1 MQPSLAQPVYH
12 NELEDPLSYLPL
24 SDIEEYLKGQ
34 VIFHPEQSA
43 AGLYLVINGTVKI
56 SRLTDL
62 GRQVVIDVYQADD
75 LFGESSILS
84 LPPAPEQ
91 AVALDKVK
99 LMMWPA
105 QTVRELLVRRPG
117 LALALLQIMVR
128 RTAEFKER
136 IESFSADRASRR
148 LARALIRISERLGA
162 PQDDG
167 SVRIL
172 MFTHELLAQYVGT
185 TREVV
190 TEYMN
195 EFRSRGYLIY
205 SRRDIY
211 IYREGLREWLTQN
224 P

>member
-1 MQPSLAQPVYH
+1 MLPTLVQSYQ

-24 SDIEEYLKGQ
+24 SDIEEYPKGQ

-43 AGLYLVINGTVKI
+43 KGLYLVINGTVRI
-56 SRLTDL
+56 SRLTDH

-75 LFGESSILS
+75 LFGESCILN
-84 LPPAPEQ
+84 LPPACEQ
-91 AVALDKVK
+91 AMALDKVK
-99 LMMWPA
+99 LMMWSA
-105 QTVRELLVRRPG
+105 ATVQELLVRRPG
-117 LALALLQIMVR
+117 LALALLQILVR

-148 LARALIRISERLGA
+148 LARALLRISERLGT

-167 SVRIL
+167 SVRIV

-195 EFRSRGYLIY
+195 QFRSLGFLIY

-211 IYREGLREWLTQN
+211 IYREGLRDWLTKN
-224 P
+224 A